1 MPLPKGLARFN
12 RIATNR
18 VTGPF
23 ASRLPWFGVLHHV
36 GRKTSR
42 EYRTP
47 VNAWRRGSNVV
58 VPLTYGSDVD
68 WLRNTEAAESSMIVM
83 RGRSIRIGKP
93 TVQEGPEVTDLMP
106 GVFSSGLKLLD
117 VTEFASFPIL

>member
-12 RIATNR
+12 RVATNR
-18 VTGPF
+18 FTGPF

-47 VNAWRRGSNVV
+47 VNAWRRGGAVV
-58 VPLTYGSDVD
+58 IPLTYGSDVD
-68 WLRNTEAAESSMIVM
+68 WLRNTQAAESSMIVM
-83 RGRSIRIGKP
+83 RSHSIRLGKP
-93 TVQEGPEVTDLMP
+93 TVLEGPEVIDLIP
-106 GVFSSGLKLLD
+106 AVVSSGLKLLD
-117 VTEFASFPIL
+117 VTEFASFPTL